1 MKHILLFVAT
11 SLLITSCSKTH
22 ELSQEE
28 HERSEPLKENQIIEN
43 EEGGLNFF
51 VYTNGAAISVNVY
64 RGSTEVPVV
73 ERIPYNQYS
82 VVVSDL
88 QENTEY
94 IIELQYHSV
103 ATPGTFDLMFEGFT
117 ALPTTKNFW
126 VKGIP
131 ISVSDAGTT
140 KKFFKMQRGVVRY
153 TFIPY

>member
-11 SLLITSCSKTH
+11 SLLFTSCSKTQ

-28 HERSEPLKENQIIEN
+28 QERKEPLKENQIIEN
-43 EEGGLNFF
+43 EAGGLNFF
-51 VYTNGAAISVNVY
+51 LHTNGAKISVNIY
-64 RGSTEVPVV
+64 HGTTEVPVY
-73 ERIPYNQYS
+73 ERTQYYHYS
-82 VVVSDL
+82 VIVDDL

-103 ATPGTFDLMFEGFT
+103 AASGTFDLMVEGFT

-126 VKGIP
+126 IRGIP

-140 KKFFKMQRGVVRY
+140 KKFFKMHRGVVRY
-153 TFIPY
+153 TFTPY